1 MKVPARSAAAMS
13 SSPLCAVTSRPSR
26 VNGTVS
32 ADPSCP
38 GPWAAVCSPIGAPA
52 LLDVD
57 EELVAEHLD
66 GRADGGGDGRPEHAD
81 GGLLGRPGQSG
92 GDVVARIEEQVEV
105 LFAAVSR
112 LDALHDLVQPPRAL
126 PAGRALAAGLA
137 RDCLL
142 YTSDAA

>member
-32 ADPSCP
+32 TSSSPPP
-38 GPWAAVCSPIGAPA
+38 GPWAAVCSLKGAPA

-66 GRADGGGDGRPEHAD
+66 GRTDGGGDGRPEHAD
-81 GGLLGRPGQSG
+81 GGLLGWP
-92 GDVVARIEEQVEV
+92 
-105 LFAAVSR
+105 
-112 LDALHDLVQPPRAL
+112 
-126 PAGRALAAGLA
+126 
-137 RDCLL
+137 CLL
-142 YTSDAA
+142 YTSPSPR